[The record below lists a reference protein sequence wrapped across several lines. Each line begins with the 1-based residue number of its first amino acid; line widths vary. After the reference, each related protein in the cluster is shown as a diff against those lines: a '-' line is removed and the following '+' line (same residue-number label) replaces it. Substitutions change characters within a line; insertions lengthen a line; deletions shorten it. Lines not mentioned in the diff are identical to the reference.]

1 MELEMKH
8 STSPNYKE
16 DLQKNKNYNEALR
29 LPCLCPRGTPT
40 TAGTDKAGEVRLPA
54 EELQSLETLQEPTP
68 RSINHDA
75 SITTVEQIFSRE
87 GDESR
92 EPESDIQVRSWDG
105 YASGEHMPTWAK
117 NALVLLPQCENFNLG
132 LV

>member
-29 LPCLCPRGTPT
+29 LPCLCPRRTPT
-40 TAGTDKAGEVRLPA
+40 TAGTDEAGEVRLPA

-68 RSINHDA
+68 RSTKGSA
-75 SITTVEQIFSRE
+75 FT
-87 GDESR
+87 
-92 EPESDIQVRSWDG
+92 
-105 YASGEHMPTWAK
+105 YTWWK
-117 NALVLLPQCENFNLG
+117 SQM
-132 LV
+132 